1 MKFSDLLGMSIGNLF
16 RRKVRTLLTIFGVL
30 IGTASVVT
38 MVSIVIG
45 MKNLNLDLQKS
56 SVITKMIEVHGASDS
71 SSL

>member
-38 MVSIVIG
+38 MVSIGIG

-56 SVITKMIEVHGASDS
+56 SVITKMI
-71 SSL
+71 